1 MVPHRGDGELPMEP
15 TAGEHV
21 AIVTGVSRGLG
32 AALARDLLE
41 RGFSVLGI
49 GRASNPGLAVDRYWF
64 ADFDLANAAAT
75 DTLLAP
81 VFQDI
86 EARRPD
92 SVCLVNS
99 AATLDPI
106 GVVGHLSSA
115 EISSAIAT
123 NLAAAVALANL
134 CRVFTDAGVSRR
146 VINISS
152 GAAETALPGEA
163 VYCVA
168 KAGIEMLTLSLAAEH
183 GAPTFQAIT
192 VRPGVMD
199 TDMQT
204 LARAQLPEVLPV
216 VELFKGFQR
225 DGRLVP
231 PEVVASKIVS
241 QLVVG
246 EVDDARTYAYQD
258 L

>member
-106 GVVGHLSSA
+106 GVVGHLLIGGDL
-115 EISSAIAT
+115 ISDSDKPGRCGSPGQPLLPCLHRRRGVAAGHQHLLRCGRDRAT
-123 NLAAAVALANL
+123 
-134 CRVFTDAGVSRR
+134 G
-146 VINISS
+146 
-152 GAAETALPGEA
+152 
-163 VYCVA
+163 
-168 KAGIEMLTLSLAAEH
+168 
-183 GAPTFQAIT
+183 
-192 VRPGVMD
+192 
-199 TDMQT
+199 
-204 LARAQLPEVLPV
+204 
-216 VELFKGFQR
+216 
-225 DGRLVP
+225 
-231 PEVVASKIVS
+231 
-241 QLVVG
+241 
-246 EVDDARTYAYQD
+246 
-258 L
+258 